1 LRLLVLVEKLNLA
14 TSQRLTYSIKSLAI
28 IFLIKMSNKQMV
40 DKESILDKENRI
52 KEDLKA
58 LKEQKKFLLEL
69 IQSKQEE
76 LKEVF
81 RVEKELEIREGD

>member
-1 LRLLVLVEKLNLA
+1 
-14 TSQRLTYSIKSLAI
+14 
-28 IFLIKMSNKQMV
+28 MV